1 MREVNLDGI
10 EEKYQQVKAFTGTLG
25 KINREFNLQQGITED
40 YLGPFNKD
48 YELHRLI
55 AEVRKDLI
63 WFLVKK
69 FNGQFCPNVTVDA
82 VEIEKQLTEKFGE
95 LGFSADFIHHY
106 IQANFVTRSVALS
119 REEILEKA
127 RHLLPTLWADHGRRE
142 LTLDDILKGRK
153 LILNAYME
161 SYYPNTREG
170 LTALGKFAKIVLDHE
185 DPTTVTGDEI
195 SSIYWQLSGDELYR
209 IRELHDNNIE
219 KVRAHKNNKFLVYFK
234 DEEKA
239 RKVATALLRK
249 EPEK

>member
-1 MREVNLDGI
+1 MREVTLDGI
-10 EEKYQQVKAFTGTLG
+10 EEKYQEAKAFIGTLG
-25 KINREFNLQQGITED
+25 QINRQFNLQQGITED
-40 YLGPFNKD
+40 HLGPFNKG

-55 AEVRKDLI
+55 AQVRKDLI

-69 FNGQFCPNVTVDA
+69 FNGQFCPNVTIDPS
-82 VEIEKQLTEKFGE
+82 EIEKQLTEKFGE

-106 IQANFVTRSVALS
+106 IQANFVTCSVALS

-142 LTLDDILKGRK
+142 PTLDDILKGRK
-153 LILNAYME
+153 LILNAYMD
-161 SYYPNTREG
+161 SYASNTREG
-170 LTALGKFAKIVLDHE
+170 LTALGKLAKIVLDHE

-195 SSIYWQLSGDELYR
+195 SSIYWQLSGDEFYR
-209 IRELHDNNIE
+209 THELHNSNIE

-239 RKVATALLRK
+239 RKAATALLR
-249 EPEK
+249 EEHD